1 MSLLHTSQP
10 DGNATRQKQ
19 GNDSLSPPKC
29 DSKFHTDVIA
39 KLSLFLCVKSLR
51 RKEVFFVDHPVNF
64 NNRNIF
70 TWIVRGDFNAISNLI
85 S

>member
-39 KLSLFLCVKSLR
+39 KLSLFLCVKSQALEE
-51 RKEVFFVDHPVNF
+51 RKCFFQ
-64 NNRNIF
+64 I
-70 TWIVRGDFNAISNLI
+70 TLSILI
-85 S
+85 IETYSTG